1 MPTYT
6 VAGVPVDFPYEAYEV
21 QLAYMEKV
29 VLALSRGQ
37 NALLES
43 PTGTGKTLSLLCAAL
58 GWRRAMVESARPA
71 DPSGSGAPAADD
83 LGQAL
88 KASLGQGSGLG
99 QLKGRLPRII
109 YASRTHSQLQQVVRE
124 LRRTVHRPTVCVLGS
139 REQLCV
145 HPHVKTLTGAAQG
158 GACQALTAALGCGF
172 HTKLQL
178 LKRKQGGMLEHPEKQ
193 LDESERTLP
202 DIEDFVS
209 LSSQKELCPFYYA
222 RELQREAEMLF
233 VPYNYLIDPSAR
245 RALNIELA
253 EDVIIFDEAH
263 NMERACTD
271 AASVDLSAAQLV
283 GCVKE
288 VDRCIQG
295 AQNSEAA
302 ALDQQATLSPYV
314 SLHLPT
320 SPYISLHL
328 PTSPYISLNLPTSP
342 ARPAGRPRRA
352 RGGRVA
358 GHEADAPRTGGGHP
372 L

>member
-88 KASLGQGSGLG
+88 KASLGQGSGHG

-145 HPHVKTLTGAAQG
+145 HPHVSG
-158 GACQALTAALGCGF
+158 
-172 HTKLQL
+172 
-178 LKRKQGGMLEHPEKQ
+178 
-193 LDESERTLP
+193 
-202 DIEDFVS
+202 
-209 LSSQKELCPFYYA
+209 
-222 RELQREAEMLF
+222 
-233 VPYNYLIDPSAR
+233 
-245 RALNIELA
+245 
-253 EDVIIFDEAH
+253 
-263 NMERACTD
+263 
-271 AASVDLSAAQLV
+271 
-283 GCVKE
+283 
-288 VDRCIQG
+288 
-295 AQNSEAA
+295 
-302 ALDQQATLSPYV
+302 
-314 SLHLPT
+314 
-320 SPYISLHL
+320 
-328 PTSPYISLNLPTSP
+328 
-342 ARPAGRPRRA
+342 
-352 RGGRVA
+352 
-358 GHEADAPRTGGGHP
+358 
-372 L
+372 

>member
-6 VAGVPVDFPYEAYEV
+6 VAGVPVDFPYEAYDV

-58 GWRRAMVESARPA
+58 GWRRALVDSVRSAANRPA
-71 DPSGSGAPAADD
+71 DSGAPAADD

-88 KASLGQGSGLG
+88 KASLGQAQGSGQLG
-99 QLKGRLPRII
+99 GGRLPRII

-145 HPHVKTLTGAAQG
+145 HPHVKTLTGSAQG
-158 GACQALTAALGCGF
+158 AACQALTAALGCGF

-178 LKRKQGGMLEHPEKQ
+178 LKRKHGGQLEHPEKQ
-193 LDESERTLP
+193 VEESARTLP

-222 RELQREAEMLF
+222 RELQRTAEMLF
-233 VPYNYLIDPSAR
+233 VPYNYLIDPNAR

-253 EDVIIFDEAH
+253 
-263 NMERACTD
+263 RAPPPHRHRATPRRHRTATAPPPPRARLPARRPPAPPGRRDYACC
-271 AASVDLSAAQLV
+271 A
-283 GCVKE
+283 C
-288 VDRCIQG
+288 G
-295 AQNSEAA
+295 AQAE
-302 ALDQQATLSPYV
+302 T
-314 SLHLPT
+314 
-320 SPYISLHL
+320 
-328 PTSPYISLNLPTSP
+328 
-342 ARPAGRPRRA
+342 
-352 RGGRVA
+352 
-358 GHEADAPRTGGGHP
+358 
-372 L
+372 

>member
-6 VAGVPVDFPYEAYEV
+6 VAGVPVEFPYEAYEV

-71 DPSGSGAPAADD
+71 ANHPSGSGAPAADD
-83 LGQAL
+83 LGQTL
-88 KASLGQGSGLG
+88 KASLGQAQGSGQG

-158 GACQALTAALGCGF
+158 AACQALTAALGCGF

-178 LKRKQGGMLEHPEKQ
+178 LKRKHGGQLEHPEKQ
-193 LDESERTLP
+193 LEESERTLP

-209 LSSQKELCPFYYA
+209 MSSQKE
-222 RELQREAEMLF
+222 
-233 VPYNYLIDPSAR
+233 S
-245 RALNIELA
+245 
-253 EDVIIFDEAH
+253 H
-263 NMERACTD
+263 
-271 AASVDLSAAQLV
+271 
-283 GCVKE
+283 
-288 VDRCIQG
+288 
-295 AQNSEAA
+295 
-302 ALDQQATLSPYV
+302 AT
-314 SLHLPT
+314 
-320 SPYISLHL
+320 
-328 PTSPYISLNLPTSP
+328 
-342 ARPAGRPRRA
+342 
-352 RGGRVA
+352 
-358 GHEADAPRTGGGHP
+358 
-372 L
+372 

>member
-1 MPTYT
+1 MAAAEAQLCPMPTYT

-71 DPSGSGAPAADD
+71 ANHPSGSGAPAADD
-83 LGQAL
+83 LGHAL
-88 KASLGQGSGLG
+88 KASLGQAQGSGQG

-145 HPHVKTLTGAAQG
+145 HPHVKSLTGAAQG
-158 GACQALTAALGCGF
+158 AACQALTAALGCGF

-178 LKRKQGGMLEHPEKQ
+178 LKRKHGGQLEHPEKQ
-193 LDESERTLP
+193 VDESERTLP

-222 RELQREAEMLF
+222 RELQRTAEMLF
-233 VPYNYLIDPSAR
+233 VPYNYLIDKEAR

-253 EDVIIFDEAH
+253 RRH
-263 NMERACTD
+263 RATPRRRHR
-271 AASVDLSAAQLV
+271 ATP
-283 GCVKE
+283 
-288 VDRCIQG
+288 RRRHR
-295 AQNSEAA
+295 AA
-302 ALDQQATLSPYV
+302 ATTHPPPV
-314 SLHLPT
+314 SQ
-320 SPYISLHL
+320 
-328 PTSPYISLNLPTSP
+328 P
-342 ARPAGRPRRA
+342 ARPTRHRDCACCA
-352 RGGRVA
+352 CSA
-358 GHEADAPRTGGGHP
+358 QAET
-372 L
+372 